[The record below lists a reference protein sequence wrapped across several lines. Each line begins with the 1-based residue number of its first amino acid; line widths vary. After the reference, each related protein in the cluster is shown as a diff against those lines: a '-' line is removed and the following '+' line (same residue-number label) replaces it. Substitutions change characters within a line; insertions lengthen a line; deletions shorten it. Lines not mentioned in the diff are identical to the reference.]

1 MGNLNILKLI
11 DKEGVDFLT
20 DIIRDYINLQ
30 NNNLLSTIDQTS
42 DALSSVINTKYSD
55 LLNRINSII
64 SGESGVIK
72 VLPDTD
78 EIENGVYSSNG
89 DLWIIQS
96 SYRLKLSPNGVQ
108 LYKKINNV
116 WTAVNNINLT
126 TNIDNIQITGTILN
140 ENDVNIT
147 IPLAQSNKSGLVTS
161 AERQQIINLPNT
173 YAPINSPQFTGTP
186 TAPTPSENTNT
197 NQIATTAFVQAL
209 LSEDI
214 PTYKESDIEF
224 SVVHPSRMLPLFKS
238 GKYILVKRTNGNLTL
253 MYLANEENVQVD
265 VLTIHMPYA
274 RGPVIIEQESW
285 TESSGAMHF
294 NGIPLIDL
302 DDYLLAKT
310 VSDTSDKSDRIAT
323 TAFVQ
328 NVLAVL
334 VAGRFKFVSTL
345 PITGESGYI
354 YLTPHTHSIENDLKD
369 EWIWDATNS
378 KFELIG
384 NTDIDLSNYWNM
396 TNLIPCTNTEILQ
409 IWTNS

>member
-1 MGNLNILKLI
+1 MGNLNTLKLI

-30 NNNLLSTIDQTS
+30 NSNLS
-42 DALSSVINTKYSD
+42 DALSGVINTKYSD

-78 EIENGVYSSNG
+78 EIETGVYSSNG
-89 DLWIIQS
+89 DLWIIQNN
-96 SYRLKLSPNGVQ
+96 YRLKLSPNGVQ

-116 WTAVNNINLT
+116 WTAVNNLNLI
-126 TNIDNIQITGTILN
+126 TNTENIQITGTIVN

-173 YAPINSPQFTGTP
+173 YAPINSPTFTGTP
-186 TAPTPSENTNT
+186 TAPTPSEDTNT

-224 SVVHPSRMLPLFKS
+224 SVVHPSRMLHLFKG
-238 GKYILVKRTNGNLTL
+238 GKYILIKRTNGNLTL
-253 MYLANEENVQVD
+253 MYLADEENIQVD
-265 VLTIHMPYA
+265 VLTIHIPYA

-285 TESSGAMHF
+285 TESQGVIHT

-328 NVLAVL
+328 NVLAIL
-334 VAGRFKFVSTL
+334 VAGRFKFVQTL
-345 PITGESGYI
+345 PVTGESGYI
-354 YLTPHTHSIENDLKD
+354 YLTPHEHSIENDLKD
-369 EWIWDATNS
+369 EWIWDATKS

>member
-1 MGNLNILKLI
+1 MGNLNKLHLI

-30 NNNLLSTIDQTS
+30 DSNLS

-78 EIENGVYSSNG
+78 EIENGIYSSNG

-96 SYRLKLSPNGVQ
+96 TYRLKLSPNGVQ

-116 WTAVNNINLT
+116 WTAVNNLNLT
-126 TNIDNIQITGTILN
+126 TNTENIQITGTIIN

-186 TAPTPSENTNT
+186 TAPTPVKDTNT

-214 PTYKESDIEF
+214 PTYKESNIGGITTNPF
-224 SVVHPSRMLPLFKS
+224 KLLPLFTNNS
-238 GKYILVKRTNGNLTL
+238 KYALVKRTNGNLSIL
-253 MYLANEENVQVD
+253 YLADEENVQVD
-265 VLTIHMPYA
+265 LFTIHIPYA
-274 RGPVIIEQESW
+274 RGPVITQSEKL
-285 TESSGAMHF
+285 TESQGEMHT
-294 NGIPLIDL
+294 NGIPLIDI
-302 DDYLLAKT
+302 DNYLLAKT

-328 NVLAVL
+328 NVLAIL

-345 PITGESGYI
+345 PVTGESGYI
-354 YLTPHTHSIENDLKD
+354 YLTPHEHSIENDLKD
-369 EWIWDATNS
+369 EWIWDATKS

>member
-1 MGNLNILKLI
+1 MGNLNKLHLI

-30 NNNLLSTIDQTS
+30 DSNLS

-72 VLPDTD
+72 VLPDTG

-96 SYRLKLSPNGVQ
+96 TYRLKLSPNGVQ
-108 LYKKINNV
+108 LYKKINNA
-116 WTAVNNINLT
+116 WTAVNNLNLT
-126 TNIDNIQITGTILN
+126 ANTDNIQITGTIVN

-186 TAPTPSENTNT
+186 IAPTPSEDTNT

-209 LSEDI
+209 LSENI
-214 PTYKESDIEF
+214 PTYKESDIGGITTNPF
-224 SVVHPSRMLPLFKS
+224 KLLPLFTNNS
-238 GKYILVKRTNGNLTL
+238 KYALVKRTNGNLSIL
-253 MYLANEENVQVD
+253 YLADEENVQVD
-265 VLTIHMPYA
+265 LFTIHIPYA
-274 RGPVIIEQESW
+274 RGPIIIEQESLI
-285 TESSGAMHF
+285 ESQGVLHT
-294 NGIPLIDL
+294 NGIPLIDI

-328 NVLAVL
+328 NVLAIL
-334 VAGRFKFVSTL
+334 VAGRFKFVQTL
-345 PITGESGYI
+345 PVTGESGYI

-369 EWIWDATNS
+369 EWIWDATKS